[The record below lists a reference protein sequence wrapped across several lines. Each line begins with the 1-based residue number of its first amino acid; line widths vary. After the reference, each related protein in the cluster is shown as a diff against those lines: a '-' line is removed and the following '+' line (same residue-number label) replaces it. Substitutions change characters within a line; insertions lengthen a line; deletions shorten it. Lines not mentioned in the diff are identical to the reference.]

1 MEKKKILLSVTYL
14 KEIGGIS
21 TAAYNLINEI
31 NNKYDVTLCVPCDF
45 ISEKYVLP
53 SNIRIIRGSEYL
65 CDIITDRKFLK
76 HQTIIRK
83 FYRNARRIFNHYFLK
98 GRLIPKKIEGIK
110 IDGKFDVAIAF
121 ADFTYD
127 SRQRK
132 CFDYDLVLKQVN
144 AKKKIAWI
152 HNDPDRLGWTKNLIE
167 KRLVKFDAVVNV
179 SEYCK
184 LRFDSLAPE
193 FASKSFVVYN
203 MYDIDKINML
213 SEMGKNP
220 YLHNGK
226 IHFVTVARIQR
237 EQKRIDRIIETCKKL
252 VDAGYDNFDWTLVG
266 SSPEIQLLK
275 DYTIELGLSSVI
287 YFAGLQKNPYPYFK
301 YADASILASD
311 YEGLSMTI
319 KESQILN
326 TPTLVTN
333 FGAAKES
340 IEIDKQGLICEKTD
354 VGFYDM
360 IKSILDNPT
369 KLKEYKKHL
378 INNKITNDLAL
389 KQFNS
394 LVN

>member
-1 MEKKKILLSVTYL
+1 MKQKKLLLSVTYL

-31 NNKYDVTLCVPCDF
+31 HDKYDVTLCVPCNF

-53 SNIRIIRGSEYL
+53 SDIRIIRGSEYL

-76 HQTIIRK
+76 HQTIVRK
-83 FYRNARRIFNHYFLK
+83 LRRNVRRIFNHYILK
-98 GRLIPKKIEGIK
+98 GSLIPKKIEGIK
-110 IDGKFDVAIAF
+110 VDGEFDVAIAF
-121 ADFTYD
+121 ADFTYNHK
-127 SRQRK
+127 QRK
-132 CFDYDLVLKQVN
+132 CFDYDLVLKNVA

-152 HNDPDRLGWTKNLIE
+152 HNDPDKLGWTKALIE
-167 KRLVKFDAVVNV
+167 TQLANFDAIVNV

-193 FASKSFVVYN
+193 FAAKSFVVYN
-203 MYDIDKINML
+203 MYDIDKINQL
-213 SEMGKNP
+213 SEQEYNP
-220 YLHNGK
+220 YLDNGK

-237 EQKRIDRIIETCKKL
+237 EQKRIDRIIDTCKKL
-252 VDAGYDNFDWTLVG
+252 IDAGYDNFDWTMVG

-275 DYTIELGLSSVI
+275 DYATELGLSSVI
-287 YFAGLQKNPYPYFK
+287 HFAGLQKNPYPYFK
-301 YADASILASD
+301 YADASVLASD

-340 IEIDKQGLICEKTD
+340 IEIDKQGLICKKTD
-354 VGFYDM
+354 DGFYDM
-360 IKSILDNPT
+360 IKSILDSPS
-369 KLKEYKKHL
+369 KLKEYRNYLKKH
-378 INNKITNDLAL
+378 KTTNDLAL
-389 KQFNS
+389 KQFN
-394 LVN
+394 LIVN